1 MYLCF
6 IFVFG
11 HLHSLHDDDEDD
23 ESSYWD
29 SEDSLTEVHEDSD
42 TGPFETIETHYT
54 KAYIFFIRH
63 YFMLCWERYEK
74 FWHNGTL
81 SDLTDLACL
90 VF

>member
-11 HLHSLHDDDEDD
+11 HRHSLHDGDEDD

-29 SEDSLTEVHEDSD
+29 SENSLTEVHEDSD

-54 KAYIFFIRH
+54 KSI
-63 YFMLCWERYEK
+63 YFVYGITACCVGERYEK
-74 FWHNGTL
+74 F
-81 SDLTDLACL
+81 
-90 VF
+90 